1 MLVFE
6 FELSG
11 NCKRDFD
18 TEIRFNI
25 ASARFDSADLVI
37 IKLPKKESD
46 NENKRLL
53 SCVSRTLGSLKK
65 EGIIQLYL
73 TPLGFSKMTTEAQ
86 YIINKFSNY
95 VTEDQNSIH
104 IYVKT

>member
-46 NENKRLL
+46 NEKQRNKR
-53 SCVSRTLGSLKK
+53 
-65 EGIIQLYL
+65 
-73 TPLGFSKMTTEAQ
+73 
-86 YIINKFSNY
+86 
-95 VTEDQNSIH
+95 
-104 IYVKT
+104 